1 VRPPALS
8 GAAPPLAV
16 QVPLLAS
23 RSGADSLFRALQ
35 PLLTLLPVPDGAR
48 KGPVSIQGGLRTSK
62 TSEPKGSHKMGGSSN
77 WVAARAAGS
86 R

>member
-35 PLLTLLPVPDGAR
+35 PLLTLLPMPDGCTERAGVNSGR
-48 KGPVSIQGGLRTSK
+48 VTNLENIRTKGLAQNGREL
-62 TSEPKGSHKMGGSSN
+62 
-77 WVAARAAGS
+77 
-86 R
+86 